1 MRITGLYVAISLVL
15 IVVLTFRVVLRRWKL
30 RVGLGDG
37 GDGELCQRI
46 RAHGNAVEYLPMGL
60 LALLVLEIQGAT
72 PFALHA
78 CGGTFVFARVV
89 HAIGLSRKS
98 GVSVGREI
106 GMPLTWL
113 AFLAMAWLLLSRYM
127 HGVTS

>member
-1 MRITGLYVAISLVL
+1 MRISSLYVGISLIL
-15 IVVLTFRVVLRRWKL
+15 IVVLSFRVVLRRWKV

-37 GDGELCQRI
+37 GDMELRQRI

-60 LALLVLEIQGAT
+60 LALLMLEIGGAG
-72 PFALHA
+72 PMVLHG
-78 CGGTFVFARVV
+78 CGGTFIFARVV

-113 AFLAMAWLLLSRYM
+113 AFLAMAWLLLSRYL
-127 HGVTS
+127 HGPGA